1 MKWKVKGKRV
11 SNLNYKEKGKIVDK
25 LIKLMEKSLL
35 NANQKKV
42 IRKIV
47 NNLENTTEIQKDRF
61 ILFYGLDEERCET
74 RKLREIAVK
83 YNCTTTAIRRSVITV
98 KNKLSRLEKD
108 VKLIAKVIQ
117 ECKINN

>member
-35 NANQKKV
+35 NVNQKKV

-74 RKLREIAVK
+74 RKLREIAAK
-83 YNCTTTAIRRSVITV
+83 YNCTTTAIRQSVITV
-98 KNKLSRLEKD
+98 KNKLSRLEKN